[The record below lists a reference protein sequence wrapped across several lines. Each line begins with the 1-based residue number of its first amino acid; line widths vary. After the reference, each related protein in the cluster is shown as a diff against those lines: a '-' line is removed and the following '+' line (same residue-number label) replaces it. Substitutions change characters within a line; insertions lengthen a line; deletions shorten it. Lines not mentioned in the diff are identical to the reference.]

1 MELRHLNA
9 FIAVA
14 EELHFGRAAARLQ
27 ISQSPLSQSIRALE
41 AELGVRLLERTTRR
55 VSLLAA
61 GEAFLPRAREALAAA
76 GHAVEDARAA
86 AAGELGRLAV
96 GFTGSMT
103 YLLLPVLAKAL
114 RVQLPRL
121 QLELHGEMLT
131 PDQVEGLISGRL
143 DLGLLRPP
151 VERPSLRLEPI
162 GSEPLVAVLPAT
174 HPLARLDKVPVAR
187 LENEPFITYPSHFRS
202 VVHDAVAATC
212 AEHGFAPTVAMEV
225 GETSTLV
232 SFVAADAGVA
242 LVPASAQLMNISGAV
257 YRELLGA
264 THSVQI
270 AIAWRRGDERPLL
283 TNVRHT
289 IRNELQTLRTGT
301 SRYVTPGHLDLKQII
316 F

>member
-1 MELRHLNA
+1 MELRHLKA

-14 EELHFGRAAARLQ
+14 EERHFGRAAARLQ
-27 ISQSPLSQSIRALE
+27 ISQSPLSQSIRTLE
-41 AELGVRLLERTTRR
+41 AELGVQLLERTTRR
-55 VSLLAA
+55 VTLLPA
-61 GEAFLPRAREALAAA
+61 GEAFLPRAQEALAAA
-76 GHAVEDARAA
+76 THAIEDARAA

-114 RVQLPRL
+114 RAQLPRL

-131 PDQVEGLISGRL
+131 PDQVDGLVNDRL
-143 DLGLLRPP
+143 DIGLLRPP
-151 VERPSLRLEPI
+151 LEHPSLRVEPI
-162 GSEPLVAVLPAT
+162 GSEPLIAVLPAN
-174 HPLARLDKVPVAR
+174 HRLARLDKVPVAT

-202 VVHDAVAATC
+202 VVHDAVAAIC
-212 AEHGFAPTVAMEV
+212 AAHGFSPIVAMEV

-242 LVPASAQLMNISGAV
+242 LVPASTQLMNVGGAV

-264 THSVQI
+264 THSVEI
-270 AIAWRRGDERPLL
+270 AIAWRRHDERPLL
-283 TNVRHT
+283 ANVRH
-289 IRNELQTLRTGT
+289 IISNELKTLRAGT
-301 SRYVTPGHLDLKQII
+301 SRYAAPEHTGLRQII

>member
-1 MELRHLNA
+1 MRA

-27 ISQSPLSQSIRALE
+27 VSQSPLSQSIRALE

-55 VSLLAA
+55 VTVLPA
-61 GEAFLPRAREALAAA
+61 GEAFLPRAREAMAAA
-76 GHAVEDARAA
+76 NGAIEDARAA

-103 YLLLPVLAKAL
+103 YALLPVLAKAL
-114 RVQLPRL
+114 RAQLPRL
-121 QLELHGEMLT
+121 GLELHGEMLT
-131 PDQVEGLISGRL
+131 PDQVDGLVSGRL
-143 DLGLLRPP
+143 DIGFLRPP
-151 VERPSLRLEPI
+151 LEHASLRLEPM
-162 GSEPLVAVLPAT
+162 GSEPLVVALPQS
-174 HPLARLDKVPVAR
+174 HPLARLDKVPVGK
-187 LENEPFITYPSHFRS
+187 LQNEPFITYPSHFRS

-212 AEHGFAPTVAMEV
+212 AEHGFSPMVAMEV

-242 LVPASAQLMNISGAV
+242 LVPASAQLMTVGGAV
-257 YRELLGA
+257 YRGLLGS

-270 AIAWRRGDERPLL
+270 AMAWRRGDERPLL
-283 TNVRHT
+283 ANVRRI
-289 IRNELQTLRTGT
+289 IRTELKTLRAGT
-301 SRYVTPGHLDLKQII
+301 SPYRADGDADLGRIL

>member
-41 AELGVRLLERTTRR
+41 AELEVRLLERTTRR
-55 VSLLAA
+55 VSLLPA
-61 GEAFLPRAREALAAA
+61 GEAFLPRAREAVAAA
-76 GHAVEDARAA
+76 GHAIEDARAA
-86 AAGELGRLAV
+86 AAGELGRLAI

-114 RVQLPRL
+114 RAELPRL
-121 QLELHGEMLT
+121 ELELHGEMLT
-131 PDQVEGLISGRL
+131 PDQVEGLVNGRL
-143 DLGLLRPP
+143 DLGVLRPP
-151 VERPSLRLEPI
+151 VEQPGLRVEPI
-162 GSEPLVAVLPAT
+162 GSEPLVAVLPAN

-187 LENEPFITYPSHFRS
+187 LENEPFVTYPSHFRS

-212 AEHGFAPTVAMEV
+212 AEHGFSPTVAMEV

-242 LVPASAQLMNISGAV
+242 LVPATAQLMNIGGAV
-257 YRELLGA
+257 YRELDGA
-264 THSVQI
+264 PHSVQI
-270 AIAWRRGDERPLL
+270 ALAWRRDDERRVL
-283 TNVRHT
+283 TNVRRT
-289 IRNELQTLRTGT
+289 IRAELETLRAGT
-301 SRYVTPGHLDLKQII
+301 SRYTTPEHLDLRQII

>member
-1 MELRHLNA
+1 VELRHLRA

-14 EELHFGRAAARLQ
+14 EELHFGRAAPRLQ
-27 ISQSPLSQSIRALE
+27 ISQSPLSQSIRTLE

-55 VSLLAA
+55 VSLLPA

-76 GHAVEDARAA
+76 IAAIEDARAA

-103 YLLLPVLAKAL
+103 YALLPVLAKAL
-114 RVQLPRL
+114 RAQLPRL
-121 QLELHGEMLT
+121 QLELRGEMLT
-131 PDQVEGLISGRL
+131 PDQVDGLVSGRL
-143 DLGLLRPP
+143 DIGFLRPP
-151 VERPSLRLEPI
+151 LDHASLQFEPV
-162 GSEPLVAVLPAT
+162 GAEPLVVALPQG

-212 AEHGFAPTVAMEV
+212 AEHGFLPTVAMEV
-225 GETSTLV
+225 GETATLV
-232 SFVAADAGVA
+232 SFVAADAGIA
-242 LVPASAQLMNISGAV
+242 LVPASAQLMTVGGAV
-257 YRELLGA
+257 YRPLLGS

-270 AIAWRRGDERPLL
+270 AMAWRRSDERPLL
-283 TNVRHT
+283 GNVQT
-289 IRNELQTLRTGT
+289 IIHNELKTLRTGT
-301 SRYVTPGHLDLKQII
+301 SRYGTKGDADLGRIL

>member
-1 MELRHLNA
+1 MELRHLRA

-27 ISQSPLSQSIRALE
+27 ISQSPLSQSIRSLE
-41 AELGVRLLERTTRR
+41 AELGVGLLERTTRR
-55 VSLLAA
+55 VTLLPA

-76 GHAVEDARAA
+76 TQAVEDARAT
-86 AAGELGRLAV
+86 AAGELGHLDV

-103 YLLLPVLAKAL
+103 YLLLPLLAKAL
-114 RVQLPRL
+114 RARLPRL
-121 QLELHGEMLT
+121 RLQLHGEMLT
-131 PDQVEGLISGRL
+131 PDQVEGLLSGRL

-151 VERPSLRLEPI
+151 LNHPGLQLEPI
-162 GSEPLVAVLPAT
+162 GSEPLVAVLPAN
-174 HPLARLDKVPVAR
+174 HPLARQDRIPVSR
-187 LENEPFITYPSHFRS
+187 LKDEPFITYPSHFRS

-212 AEHGFAPTVAMEV
+212 AEHGFSPTVATEV

-242 LVPASAQLMNISGAV
+242 LVPASAQLMRIGGAV
-257 YRELLGA
+257 YRQLLGA

-270 AIAWRRGDERPLL
+270 AIAWRRSDERRLL
-283 TNVRHT
+283 TNVRHIIT
-289 IRNELQTLRTGT
+289 DELTTLRGGKSHYT
-301 SRYVTPGHLDLKQII
+301 TPELDLRQII

>member
-1 MELRHLNA
+1 LELRHLNA
-9 FIAVA
+9 FVAVA

-41 AELGVRLLERTTRR
+41 AELGVDLLERTTRR
-55 VSLLAA
+55 VTLLPA
-61 GEAFLPRAREALAAA
+61 GEAFLPHAREALAAA
-76 GHAVEDARAA
+76 THAVEDARAA
-86 AAGELGRLAV
+86 AAGELGRLSI

-114 RVQLPRL
+114 RAQLPRL

-131 PDQVEGLISGRL
+131 PDQVDGLISGRL

-151 VERPSLRLEPI
+151 LEHPGLRFEPI
-162 GSEPLVAVLPAT
+162 GAEPLVAALPAT
-174 HPLARLDKVPVAR
+174 HPLARLTKVPVGK

-212 AEHGFAPTVAMEV
+212 AEHGFSPTVAMEV
-225 GETSTLV
+225 GETATLV

-242 LVPASAQLMNISGAV
+242 LVPASTQLMNIGGAV

-264 THSVQI
+264 THSVHI
-270 AIAWRRGDERPLL
+270 ALAWRRDDERRLL
-283 TNVRHT
+283 TNVRHI
-289 IRNELQTLRTGT
+289 IRSELETLRAGT
-301 SRYVTPGHLDLKQII
+301 SRYTTSEHVDLRQII